1 MGKSSKL
8 IIESVPMVDYK
19 FDTNI
24 GINLNAVRFSN
35 AITKL
40 KDAIDRLPDSIQA
53 NRELKK
59 LRNDMIA
66 KGEENFP
73 KMLELI
79 FKDRNLDTWLRG
91 ALKKNG
97 ISDFDLNVLYSIHKT
112 VYKGTESY
120 NAIE

>member
-1 MGKSSKL
+1 MGKFSKL

-79 FKDRNLDTWLRG
+79 FKDRNLDT
-91 ALKKNG
+91 
-97 ISDFDLNVLYSIHKT
+97 
-112 VYKGTESY
+112 
-120 NAIE
+120 